1 MSKRRNAVVNENDSY
16 NKSIQIKPKTKNQQL
31 YLQSMEENIITFGIG
46 VAGSGKSFL
55 CLAYA
60 AKQLQARNIQKI
72 IITRPLVPT
81 GNIERIGFLKG
92 DLHDKIAP
100 YAQPMIELLNGMLG
114 KGVVESQLKNGNIE
128 FKPLEYLRGT
138 NFGGND
144 SGGVIVIM
152 DESQNSTKEEMEL
165 FLTRIGDRCKVII
178 NGDERQNDIHSNQ
191 SGLSDALNRLKN
203 INSIGIVKFGV
214 DDIVRSGMC
223 KEIVLAYMK

>member
-46 VAGSGKSFL
+46 VPGSGKSFL

-81 GNIERIGFLKG
+81 GDIERIGFLKG

-138 NFGGND
+138 NFENC
-144 SGGVIVIM
+144 VVIM
-152 DESQNSTKEEMEL
+152 DESQNASKDEMKL
-165 FLTRIGDRCKVII
+165 FLTRIGEHCTVII
-178 NGDERQNDIHSNQ
+178 NGDINQNDLGST
-191 SGLSDALNRLKN
+191 SGLSDAINRLRH
-203 INSIGIVKFGV
+203 INKLGIIEFGLNDV
-214 DDIVRSGMC
+214 VRSGIC
-223 KEIVLAYMK
+223 KEIILAYME